1 MLTPAQRHFQTVMAQ
16 RHGKSNCG
24 DIERTAYEQ
33 QLHRLRMDKSRLSQV
48 QSDATKAELKRAL
61 LPDYQG
67 WVNGVLASDSGQ
79 ADDVLT
85 TIMIWSIDA
94 GLISDALRI
103 AGYVLRHRLPMPD
116 HYKRTVATALVDEIC
131 DPALAAFKADASIAP
146 LSAELLL
153 QLEQL
158 TTGEDMPDQVRAK
171 LYKTL
176 GYTLRLDANE
186 LSAARDWL
194 QRAVTLFD
202 GIGVKRDI
210 ELLGRALK
218 KSTESEAGAEN
229 TDAPPTPPAD
239 KPADKPA
246 AKATRAPRKSTA
258 AKASR
263 TTTPRARK
271 SAQ

>member
-16 RHGKSNCG
+16 RHGKSNGG
-24 DIERTAYEQ
+24 DVERTAYEQ

-48 QSDATKAELKRAL
+48 QSAATKAELKREL

-79 ADDVLT
+79 ADEVLT
-85 TIMIWSIDA
+85 TIMIWAIDA

-103 AGYVLRHRLPMPD
+103 ADYVLRHRLPMPD
-116 HYKRTVATALVDEIC
+116 QYKRTVATTLVDEIC
-131 DPALAAFKADASIAP
+131 DPALAAFKADTNAVP
-146 LSAELLL
+146 LAADLLL
-153 QLEQL
+153 WLEQL
-158 TTGEDMPDQVRAK
+158 TAGEDMPDQVRAK

-176 GYTLRLDANE
+176 GYTLRLDNNE

-218 KSTESEAGAEN
+218 KSTEAGAEN
-229 TDAPPTPPAD
+229 TNAPPTPPAD

-258 AKASR
+258 VKASR
-263 TTTPRARK
+263 TMTPRARK

>member
-16 RHGKSNCG
+16 RHGKSNGG
-24 DIERTAYEQ
+24 DVEHTAYEQ

-67 WVNGVLASDSGQ
+67 WINGVLAADSGQ
-79 ADDVLT
+79 ADAVLT

-131 DPALAAFKADASIAP
+131 DPALAAFKADVSVAP
-146 LSAELLL
+146 LAADLLL
-153 QLEQL
+153 QLERL
-158 TTGEDMPDQVRAK
+158 TASEDMPDQVRAK

-218 KSTESEAGAEN
+218 KATEPEAGAEN
-229 TDAPPTPPAD
+229 TDVPPKPPAD

-271 SAQ
+271 SAS

>member
-16 RHGKSNCG
+16 RHGKSNGG
-24 DIERTAYEQ
+24 DVEHTAYEQ

-67 WVNGVLASDSGQ
+67 WINGVLAADSGQ
-79 ADDVLT
+79 ADAVLT

-131 DPALAAFKADASIAP
+131 DPALAAFKADASLAP

-158 TTGEDMPDQVRAK
+158 TNGEDMPDQVRAK

-218 KSTESEAGAEN
+218 KATEPEAGAEN
-229 TDAPPTPPAD
+229 TDAPPKPPAD

-271 SAQ
+271 SAS

>member
-16 RHGKSNCG
+16 RHGKSNGG
-24 DIERTAYEQ
+24 DVERTAYEQ

-48 QSDATKAELKRAL
+48 QSASTKAELKREL

-67 WVNGVLASDSGQ
+67 WVNGVLAADSGQ
-79 ADDVLT
+79 ADEVLT

-94 GLISDALRI
+94 GLTSDALRI
-103 AGYVLRHRLPMPD
+103 ADYVLRHRLPMPD
-116 HYKRTVATALVDEIC
+116 QYKRTVATTLVDEIC
-131 DPALAAFKADASIAP
+131 DPALAAFKADTSRAP
-146 LSAELLL
+146 LPAALLL

-158 TTGEDMPDQVRAK
+158 TAGEDMPDQVRAK

-176 GYTLRLDANE
+176 GYTLRLDNNE

-229 TDAPPTPPAD
+229 ADAPPTPPAD

-246 AKATRAPRKSTA
+246 AKATRAQRKSTA

>member
-16 RHGKSNCG
+16 RHGKLNGG
-24 DIERTAYEQ
+24 DVERTAYEQ
-33 QLHRLRMDKSRLSQV
+33 QLHRLRMDKSQLSQV
-48 QSDATKAELKRAL
+48 QSAATKAELKREL
-61 LPDYQG
+61 LSNYQG

-79 ADDVLT
+79 ADEVLT
-85 TIMIWSIDA
+85 TVMIWSVDA

-103 AGYVLRHRLPMPD
+103 ADYVLRHRLPMPD
-116 HYKRTVATALVDEIC
+116 QYKRTVATTLVDEIC
-131 DPALAAFKADASIAP
+131 DPALAAFKADVSVAP
-146 LSAELLL
+146 LAADLLL
-153 QLEQL
+153 QLERL
-158 TTGEDMPDQVRAK
+158 TASEDMPDQVRAK

-210 ELLGRALK
+210 ELLGRAIK
-218 KSTESEAGAEN
+218 KATEPEEEN
-229 TDAPPTPPAD
+229 TDAPPPAD

-271 SAQ
+271 SAS

>member
-16 RHGKSNCG
+16 RHGKLNGG
-24 DIERTAYEQ
+24 DVERTAYEQ
-33 QLHRLRMDKSRLSQV
+33 QLHRLRMDKSQLSQV
-48 QSDATKAELKRAL
+48 QSAATKAELKREL
-61 LPDYQG
+61 LSNYQG

-79 ADDVLT
+79 ADEVLT
-85 TIMIWSIDA
+85 TVMIWSVDA

-103 AGYVLRHRLPMPD
+103 ADYILRHRLPMPD
-116 HYKRTVATALVDEIC
+116 QYKRTVATTLVDEIC
-131 DPALAAFKADASIAP
+131 DPALAAFKADVSVAP
-146 LSAELLL
+146 LAADLLL
-153 QLEQL
+153 QLERL
-158 TTGEDMPDQVRAK
+158 TASEDMPDQVRAK

-210 ELLGRALK
+210 ELLGRAIK
-218 KSTESEAGAEN
+218 KATEPEEEN
-229 TDAPPTPPAD
+229 TDAPPPAD

-271 SAQ
+271 SAS

>member
-16 RHGKSNCG
+16 RHGKSNGG
-24 DIERTAYEQ
+24 DVERTAYEQ

-48 QSDATKAELKRAL
+48 QSDTTKAELKRAL

-67 WVNGVLASDSGQ
+67 WINGVLAADSGQ
-79 ADDVLT
+79 ADEVLT

-131 DPALAAFKADASIAP
+131 DPALAAFKADASIAT

-158 TTGEDMPDQVRAK
+158 TTDEDMPDQVRAK

-186 LSAARDWL
+186 LSVARDWL

-218 KSTESEAGAEN
+218 KSTESETAAEN
-229 TDAPPTPPAD
+229 TGVPPAPPAD

-246 AKATRAPRKSTA
+246 KATRAPRKST

-271 SAQ
+271 SAS

>member
-16 RHGKSNCG
+16 RHGKSNGG
-24 DIERTAYEQ
+24 DVEHTAYEQ

-67 WVNGVLASDSGQ
+67 WINGVLAADSGQ
-79 ADDVLT
+79 ADAVLT

-131 DPALAAFKADASIAP
+131 DPALAAFKADASLAP

-158 TTGEDMPDQVRAK
+158 TNGEDMPDQVRAK

-218 KSTESEAGAEN
+218 KATEPEAGAGN
-229 TDAPPTPPAD
+229 ADALPTP
-239 KPADKPA
+239 PADKPA

-271 SAQ
+271 SAS